1 MGAWPP
7 FFAIKFISLINSF
20 IALLGVA
27 IMAREFARTDRV
39 AQEIQKEIAMI
50 IQREVKDPRLGMV
63 TVNAVEITRDLA
75 YAKIFVTFFTLEGQ
89 NVDVSIEVLNEAA
102 SYIRTLLAKRIKARI
117 MPELRFI
124 YDSSMVEGVR
134 MGNLVDKAVAQD
146 VKNHEG
152 EISETETDADEK
164 PESE

>member
-1 MGAWPP
+1 
-7 FFAIKFISLINSF
+7 
-20 IALLGVA
+20 
-27 IMAREFARTDRV
+27 MAREFARTDRV
-39 AQEIQKEIAMI
+39 GQEIQKVIAMI

-75 YAKIFVTFFTLEGQ
+75 YAKIFVTFYTLEGQ
-89 NVDVSIEVLNEAA
+89 NVEQSLEVLNDAA
-102 SYIRTLLAKRIKARI
+102 GYIRSLLSKRIKARI

-134 MGNLVDKAVAQD
+134 MGHLVDQAVAKD
-146 VKNHEG
+146 EKNHQAD
-152 EISETETDADEK
+152 IDTDSTTETNVK

>member
-1 MGAWPP
+1 
-7 FFAIKFISLINSF
+7 
-20 IALLGVA
+20 
-27 IMAREFARTDRV
+27 MAREFARTDRV

-102 SYIRTLLAKRIKARI
+102 SYIRTLLAKRINARI

-134 MGNLVDKAVAQD
+134 MGNLVDKAVAED

-152 EISETETDADEK
+152 EIDEA
-164 PESE
+164 PAAESE

>member
-1 MGAWPP
+1 
-7 FFAIKFISLINSF
+7 
-20 IALLGVA
+20 
-27 IMAREFARTDRV
+27 MAREFARTDRV

-102 SYIRTLLAKRIKARI
+102 SYIRTLLAKRINARI

-134 MGNLVDKAVAQD
+134 MGNLVDKAVADD

-152 EISETETDADEK
+152 EIDEA
-164 PESE
+164 PESK

>member
-1 MGAWPP
+1 
-7 FFAIKFISLINSF
+7 
-20 IALLGVA
+20 
-27 IMAREFARTDRV
+27 MAREFARTDRV

-89 NVDVSIEVLNEAA
+89 NVDVSIDVLNEAS
-102 SYIRTLLAKRIKARI
+102 SYIRTLLAKRINARI

-124 YDSSMVEGVR
+124 YDRSMVEGVR
-134 MGNLVDKAVAQD
+134 MGNLVDKAVAED
-146 VKNHEG
+146 MKNHEG
-152 EISETETDADEK
+152 EIDETQK

>member
-1 MGAWPP
+1 
-7 FFAIKFISLINSF
+7 
-20 IALLGVA
+20 
-27 IMAREFARTDRV
+27 MAREVARTDRV

-89 NVDVSIEVLNEAA
+89 NVDVSIDVLNEAS
-102 SYIRTLLAKRIKARI
+102 SYIRTLLAKRINARI

-134 MGNLVDKAVAQD
+134 MGNLVDKAVAED

-152 EISETETDADEK
+152 EIDEAPA

>member
-1 MGAWPP
+1 
-7 FFAIKFISLINSF
+7 
-20 IALLGVA
+20 
-27 IMAREFARTDRV
+27 MAREFARTDRV
-39 AQEIQKEIAMI
+39 GQEIKKVIALI

-89 NVDVSIEVLNEAA
+89 NVDQSIDILNEAA
-102 SYIRTLLAKRIKARI
+102 GYIRSLLSKRIKARI

-134 MGNLVDKAVAQD
+134 MGHLVDKAVAD
-146 VKNHEG
+146 DEKNHQG
-152 EISETETDADEK
+152 DAGTETDT
-164 PESE
+164 ESESE

>member
-152 EISETETDADEK
+152 EISETEADAEEK

>member
-1 MGAWPP
+1 
-7 FFAIKFISLINSF
+7 
-20 IALLGVA
+20 
-27 IMAREFARTDRV
+27 MAREFARTDRV

-63 TVNAVEITRDLA
+63 TVNAVEVTRDLA

-102 SYIRTLLAKRIKARI
+102 SYIRTLLAKRINARI

-134 MGNLVDKAVAQD
+134 MGNLVDKAVADD

-152 EISETETDADEK
+152 EIDEAPA

>member
-1 MGAWPP
+1 
-7 FFAIKFISLINSF
+7 
-20 IALLGVA
+20 
-27 IMAREFARTDRV
+27 MAREFARTDRV

-102 SYIRTLLAKRIKARI
+102 SYIRTLLAKRINARI

-134 MGNLVDKAVAQD
+134 MGNLVDKAVAED

-152 EISETETDADEK
+152 EIDEVAADEA